1 MAALDLRRFTFKQLM
16 EITACTRCGECITWC
31 PTFAEKEEL
40 EAITPL
46 RKIEALQK
54 LIGRQYG
61 LRARLFGAPPLDGA
75 LLSTHAEGT
84 YDCTLCGR
92 CGVVCPVHIDTRSL
106 WIAMREL
113 LVDMSLHPETMNTLR
128 DTVSSSYN
136 ISGDDNKDCLI
147 WSENLPTI
155 PEGVKGKEQAEVV
168 YFVGCVSS
176 FYPQSYS
183 IPQSF
188 VEILDEAG
196 VDFLTLGEAEQCC
209 GFPLI
214 IAGMGDSARELV
226 RHNVEAVRRTGAEML
241 VASCPSCYHTW
252 HSDYPRLL
260 GEPLGFEVVHST
272 ELLRDL
278 IGEGRIKLGS
288 FGRPV
293 TYHDPCDLGRTSG
306 IYDAPREV
314 IRSIPGIEFIEMKD
328 TRQYSLCCGGGGDV
342 EMADKELSASVAR
355 RRLEQAQATSAQ
367 VILSACQQCKRTLA
381 GAVRS
386 AKARMRVMD
395 LVELVARVMEKQGD
409 Q

>member
-1 MAALDLRRFTFKQLM
+1 MAALDLHRFTFKQLM

-31 PTFAEKEEL
+31 PTFAEKQEL
-40 EAITPL
+40 DAITPL

-54 LIGRQYG
+54 LIHQQYG
-61 LRARLFGAPPLDGA
+61 LWARLFGPRPLDPQM
-75 LLSTHAEGT
+75 LRIHSTGT
-84 YDCTLCGR
+84 YNCTLCGR
-92 CGVVCPVHIDTRSL
+92 CGVVCPLHINTRAL
-106 WIAMREL
+106 WITMREQ
-113 LVDMSLHPETMNTLR
+113 LVDMELHPQVLNALR
-128 DTVSSSYN
+128 DTIATSYN
-136 ISGDDNKDCLI
+136 ISGDDNKDRLI

-188 VEILDEAG
+188 VEILDRGG

-214 IAGMGDSARELV
+214 IAGMKDRARERA
-226 RHNVEAVRRTGAEML
+226 RHNVEAVRKAQARTL
-241 VASCPSCYHTW
+241 VTSCPSCYHTW
-252 HSDYPRLL
+252 YSDYPRLI
-260 GEPLGFEVVHST
+260 GEPLGFQVVHST

-278 IGEGRIKLGS
+278 IAGGCIKLGGFS
-288 FGRPV
+288 QPV

-314 IRSIPGIEFIEMKD
+314 IRSIPDIQFIEMRD
-328 TRQYSLCCGGGGDV
+328 IRHYSLCCGGGGDV
-342 EMADKELSASVAR
+342 EITDKELSTSVAR
-355 RRLEQAQATSAQ
+355 RRLEQAQATGAR
-367 VILSACQQCKRTLA
+367 VILSACQQCKRILS

-395 LVELVARVMEKQGD
+395 LVELVARVMEK
-409 Q
+409 